1 MCTRVK
7 KISPVPHCLV
17 QFSTFLVVGLSVY
30 LFKTVVTCRLS
41 LMDHTNSTSENILN
55 SSEAS
60 TEAVVFR
67 QCYSN
72 DITTYLIHPVEN
84 DIKINNIALGL
95 INSFL
100 AICGSFSNFFVIVTY
115 LRARDRSMRRLSNML
130 VIALACSDL
139 IVTLLIQTLYVLR
152 KAYYEING
160 SHNCV
165 LFAILRLGI
174 YYSCGVSGII
184 SILVTAE
191 RYIAIAKP
199 YSYPVLI
206 NRTRLKTIVFTIWIV
221 YFIFICSRLWFT
233 PNFVL
238 NIVTGII
245 AILFLICTSSMWIHI
260 FIITKRHEKAIKRQL
275 SGLSS
280 IEQYKDNYLTTYII
294 ILSTTLCSIPA
305 ILMSAYGSFF
315 NHVNFTYLYIFLPWA
330 ETLVFFNSFR
340 NSVIFTWREKK
351 FRFAF
356 KALLRRNAVAPMSQ
370 EMVDL
375 SGKEVNKLC

>member
-1 MCTRVK
+1 
-7 KISPVPHCLV
+7 
-17 QFSTFLVVGLSVY
+17 
-30 LFKTVVTCRLS
+30 
-41 LMDHTNSTSENILN
+41 MDQTNTTSENLLN
-55 SSEAS
+55 PIEAR
-60 TEAVVFR
+60 TEAVFR

-72 DITTYLIHPVEN
+72 DITTYLVHPVKN

-95 INSFL
+95 VNSFL
-100 AICGSFSNFFVIVTY
+100 AICGSFSNFFVIATY

-139 IVTLLIQTLYVLR
+139 IVTLLIQTLFVLR

-174 YYSCGVSGII
+174 YYSCGVSGITA
-184 SILVTAE
+184 ILVTAE

-206 NRTRLKTIVFTIWIV
+206 TRTRLKTIVFTIWIV

-233 PNFVL
+233 PSFVL
-238 NIVTGII
+238 NIVTSII

-260 FIITKRHEKAIKRQL
+260 FILTKRHEKAIKKQL
-275 SGLSS
+275 SGLST

-294 ILSTTLCSIPA
+294 ILSTTLCYIPVL
-305 ILMSAYGSFF
+305 IMTAYGSFS
-315 NHVNFTYLYIFLPWA
+315 NHVNFRYLYIFLPWA
-330 ETLVFFNSFR
+330 ETLVFFNSFG
-340 NSVIFTWREKK
+340 NSLIFTWREKK
-351 FRFAF
+351 FRCAF
-356 KALLRRNAVAPMSQ
+356 KALLNRNTVTTASQ
-370 EMVDL
+370 EMVDARD
-375 SGKEVNKLC
+375 KKVDKF